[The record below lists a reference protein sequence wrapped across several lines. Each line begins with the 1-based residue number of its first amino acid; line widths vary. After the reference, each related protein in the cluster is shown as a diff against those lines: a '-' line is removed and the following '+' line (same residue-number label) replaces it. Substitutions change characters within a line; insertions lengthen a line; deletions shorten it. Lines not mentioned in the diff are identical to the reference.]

1 MTALMDRRQFD
12 RQFDE
17 EPEGTLVQD
26 YRNWLGYRSIA
37 ERAGVRMSAQVPA
50 QGLARFSDLAQQYR
64 RRSLADLLACLNSRF
79 GIEWNEIARA
89 AGISRQ
95 SVTKWRNR
103 LASPDSRRFGTL
115 SNLAAFADEIGRRGG
130 EPALWLKTRLQV
142 ADDRDSRIS
151 ISDVLSTGNFRL
163 ALEHFDRNISDLE
176 LLREVFP
183 RYSTGAPGLATI
195 ELSDG
200 VFVVSLEELG
210 LVAAGEDM
218 EEVQED
224 LLFQVR
230 DYINDWHDF
239 LSEREPHTSNRR
251 IVHELEQADGDS
263 SLPELL
269 FGR

>member
-1 MTALMDRRQFD
+1 MSALIMVRPQFD
-12 RQFDE
+12 RRCHEDTGKTFVHHLWN
-17 EPEGTLVQD
+17 PRGA
-26 YRNWLGYRSIA
+26 YRSVV
-37 ERAGVRMSAQVPA
+37 ERSGVRTFSP
-50 QGLARFSDLAQQYR
+50 GLPRLSDLAQEYR
-64 RRSLADLLACLNSRF
+64 RRTLADLLACLNSHF
-79 GIEWNEIARA
+79 GIEWNEIAKV

-95 SVTKWRNR
+95 SVAKWRNGQ
-103 LASPDSRRFGTL
+103 ASPDSRRFSTL
-115 SNLAAFADEIGRRGG
+115 CKLAAFARLIERRGSD
-130 EPALWLKTRLQV
+130 PALWLKTRLQV
-142 ADDRDSRIS
+142 ADDRDSRFS
-151 ISDVLSTGNFRL
+151 VSDVLSTGNFLL

-183 RYSTGAPGLATI
+183 RYSTEPPGLATI

-239 LSEREPHTSNRR
+239 LSEREPHTNNRR
-251 IVHELEQADGDS
+251 IVHKLEQADEDS
-263 SLPELL
+263 SLPDSL

>member
-1 MTALMDRRQFD
+1 MSSQALSQLGELTQAYQRR
-12 RQFDE
+12 
-17 EPEGTLVQD
+17 T
-26 YRNWLGYRSIA
+26 
-37 ERAGVRMSAQVPA
+37 
-50 QGLARFSDLAQQYR
+50 
-64 RRSLADLLACLNSRF
+64 LADLLECLNSHF
-79 GIEWNEIARA
+79 DIEWKEIAKVS
-89 AGISRQ
+89 GTSRQ
-95 SVTKWRNR
+95 AVTKWRKGQ
-103 LASPDSRRFGTL
+103 ASPDSRRFRTL
-115 SNLAAFADEIGRRGG
+115 CMLAAIADLIQGRGG

-183 RYSTGAPGLATI
+183 RYSTEAPGLATI

-200 VFVVSLEELG
+200 VFVVCLEEIG
-210 LVAAGEDM
+210 LVAAGEEM

-239 LSEREPHTSNRR
+239 LSEREPHTGNRR
-251 IVHELEQADGDS
+251 IVHELEQADGGS

-269 FGR
+269 LGR